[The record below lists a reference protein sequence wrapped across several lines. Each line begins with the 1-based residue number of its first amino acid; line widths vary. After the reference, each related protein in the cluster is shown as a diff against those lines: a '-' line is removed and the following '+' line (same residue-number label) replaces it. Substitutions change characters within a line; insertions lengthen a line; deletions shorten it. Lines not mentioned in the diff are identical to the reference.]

1 MIVIGKDKTLDNYFI
16 DENGEVDRNKLGWHD
31 CWCVDE
37 NDVELFI
44 DAKNTALKLYFTKE
58 KLIKE

>member
-1 MIVIGKDKTLDNYFI
+1 VDINELDEY
-16 DENGEVDRNKLGWHD
+16 DS
-31 CWCVDE
+31 WCVDK